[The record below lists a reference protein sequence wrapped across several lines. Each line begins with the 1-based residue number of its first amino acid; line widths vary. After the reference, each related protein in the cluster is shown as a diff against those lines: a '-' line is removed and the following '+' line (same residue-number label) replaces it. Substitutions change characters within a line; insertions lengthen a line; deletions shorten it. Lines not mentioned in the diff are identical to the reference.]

1 MAGDIGWADSPRG
14 KQDMPADD
22 LAKAREELR
31 TDMVG
36 IMREPGAFTFQAL
49 EPKDVDG
56 KACLP
61 VYVTGVGEDYR
72 IIYFSAETGL
82 PLLVEQPGTSPMSG
96 APVTQKAY
104 IDEYATFGGFTM
116 PKAMRLVFDDEEF
129 AKGRIDLAYDE
140 WTTPT
145 RVSDPV
151 NVVLDFTRNKHH
163 ASLVIDLRWQP
174 PAD

>member
-1 MAGDIGWADSPRG
+1 MNVPVRRAARTVDRRAGTLGWVGVAARRPDVIQPGDAVNQHVFDLRESAER
-14 KQDMPADD
+14 QVVAHQLRD
-22 LAKAREELR
+22 LA
-31 TDMVG
+31 D
-36 IMREPGAFTFQAL
+36 Q
-49 EPKDVDG
+49 
-56 KACLP
+56 
-61 VYVTGVGEDYR
+61 
-72 IIYFSAETGL
+72 
-82 PLLVEQPGTSPMSG
+82 
-96 APVTQKAY
+96 
-104 IDEYATFGGFTM
+104 
-116 PKAMRLVFDDEEF
+116 F